1 MTTKVSN
8 SGLLTEKELKNK
20 RIHKR
25 VSRSIAGTVF
35 LALLLL
41 VFGIFM
47 ALPMVYA
54 ICSAFKPLEEIF
66 LFPPRLFVQHPTLE
80 NFKGMADLISN
91 MWISFERYLF
101 NSVFVSLVG
110 TGLYLVVATMAAYP
124 LAKHD
129 FPGRNWMKEMI
140 TVALMFTASVTGLIQ
155 YLLMA
160 MVGMIDTYYAMI
172 LPSLSSTMGVFL
184 CIQNL
189 ATIPTSL
196 IEAGKIDGAG
206 EFKIF
211 YRLILPNIRPVLF
224 TMLIFQ
230 FQGMWNLAP
239 SGVIYS
245 EQLKTLPLALS
256 QIASAGIS
264 RSGVG
269 SAAALIL
276 MLPPIFVF
284 IISQSN
290 VMETMANSGIKE

>member
-1 MTTKVSN
+1 MTTKVSK
-8 SGLLTEKELKNK
+8 SGFLTEKELKNK
-20 RIHKR
+20 HIQKR
-25 VSRSIAGTVF
+25 VSRSFAGTVL

-129 FPGRNWMKEMI
+129 FPGRKWMNEMI
-140 TVALMFTASVTGLIQ
+140 TVALMFTASVTGLVQ

-184 CIQNL
+184 CVQNL
-189 ATIPTSL
+189 ATIPNSL
-196 IEAGKIDGAG
+196 IEAGKIDGAS
-206 EFKIF
+206 EFKVF
-211 YRLILPNIRPVLF
+211 YSLILPNIRPVLF

-269 SAAALIL
+269 SAAALVL